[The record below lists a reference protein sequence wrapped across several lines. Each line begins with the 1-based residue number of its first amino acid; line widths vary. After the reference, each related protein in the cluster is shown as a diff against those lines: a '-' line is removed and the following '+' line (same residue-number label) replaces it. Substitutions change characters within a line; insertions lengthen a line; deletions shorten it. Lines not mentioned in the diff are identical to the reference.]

1 MKNLGKIK
9 LFLILGAVS
18 IVAIAVSGA
27 LITVGKSFGQLFFGR
42 NFAEAQLRDYV
53 TTVLRQD
60 INGVSC
66 QPTDSDN
73 NGYVSCDFTT
83 VQQPNTT
90 RTLECAAWGLDGFLN
105 RGCKS
110 RLPGLPGR

>member
-1 MKNLGKIK
+1 MKNFGKVKLLIMLG
-9 LFLILGAVS
+9 LGGIL
-18 IVAIAVSGA
+18 AIALSGA

-42 NFAEAQLRDYV
+42 NFAETQLREYV
-53 TTVLRQD
+53 SRVLKQD
-60 INGVSC
+60 VNGVSC
-66 QPTDSDN
+66 QPTDSDG

-83 VQQPNTT
+83 TQQPNVT

-110 RLPGLPGR
+110 RLPGSADR